1 VPGCIDLTMPLGPAT
16 PVWPGDPQV
25 EVAVAATIQA
35 HGYASHAIRLG
46 SHNGTHIDAPAHML
60 PGGRR
65 LGGYP
70 VDRFAGRGRLV
81 DLTDGLTGGGWR
93 AQVAAAEPGEVVL
106 LYTGTGDDHTAP
118 GYAEVCPAIPSELVE
133 RLAAVPVG
141 MVGVDAASL
150 DRDPFPLHKRLL
162 GRDVLLVENLVG
174 LGRLRGRGFRVVALP
189 LALDLEGAPARV
201 IAELDPPA

>member
-1 VPGCIDLTMPLGPAT
+1 MPLGPAT

-35 HGYASHAIRLG
+35 HGYASHTIRLG
-46 SHNGTHIDAPAHML
+46 S
-60 PGGRR
+60 
-65 LGGYP
+65 YP

-81 DLTDGLTGGGWR
+81 DLTGGLTGGGWR

-150 DRDPFPLHKRLL
+150 DRDPFPPHKRLL
-162 GRDVLLVENLVG
+162 G
-174 LGRLRGRGFRVVALP
+174 
-189 LALDLEGAPARV
+189 
-201 IAELDPPA
+201 

>member
-1 VPGCIDLTMPLGPAT
+1 MPGRIDLTMPLGPAT

-35 HGYASHAIRLG
+35 HGYASHTIRLG

-81 DLTDGLTGGGWR
+81 DLIGGGWR

-118 GYAEVCPAIPSELVE
+118 GYAQVCPAIPSELVE

-162 GRDVLLVENLVG
+162 GRDVLVVENLVG